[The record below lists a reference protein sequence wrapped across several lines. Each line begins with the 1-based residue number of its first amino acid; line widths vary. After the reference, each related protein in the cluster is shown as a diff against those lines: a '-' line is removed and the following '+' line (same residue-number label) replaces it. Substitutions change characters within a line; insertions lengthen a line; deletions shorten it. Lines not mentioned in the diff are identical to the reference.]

1 MKNESDG
8 RLDRCSLIVNGGV
21 DGFEFF
27 EEGGGLVAVGSRE
40 KVEGERFRHG
50 CDTTMISNDVSE

>member
-21 DGFEFF
+21 DGFELF
-27 EEGGGLVAVGSRE
+27 EKDDGLVPAGSRE
-40 KVEGERFRHG
+40 EVEGERF
-50 CDTTMISNDVSE
+50 